1 MNSSSKNTI
10 CSPGGYGTKMM
21 AISDSVNRLFFSFP
35 LKQKFLLAFF
45 WKPRMDELNNCYP
58 TLHPNF
64 PSFIYV
70 FWISNW
76 ILIVSFLLL
85 SKEFSC
91 RHPTIEMTKNFKL
104 KVQCLTFFVFTA
116 YVFWALPRP
125 ELSIIPSSSRPS
137 GSGAQPRPHKSLQ
150 REYLV
155 WLLSF
160 SLVPDYI
167 LGVISP
173 LLSGKET

>member
-1 MNSSSKNTI
+1 MGNVSKGFFFFKF
-10 CSPGGYGTKMM
+10 CSYSTFCLVVFLF
-21 AISDSVNRLFFSFP
+21 SDRLIN
-35 LKQKFLLAFF
+35 LAADFC
-45 WKPRMDELNNCYP
+45 KIL
-58 TLHPNF
+58 
-64 PSFIYV
+64 V

-137 GSGAQPRPHKSLQ
+137 RSGAQPLPHKSLQ